1 MENCGLPE
9 NWRNMYRVERVCWIM
24 DNWLDENGFLKPNV
38 PEDVRIAWERI
49 QKEDSD
55 AWKQGIII
63 D

>member
-1 MENCGLPE
+1 
-9 NWRNMYRVERVCWIM
+9 MYRVERVCWIM

-49 QKEDSD
+49 QKENRE